1 MKTFEEVKSDRTD
14 DGDFLCFFFGVGG
27 GEEAGLKR
35 RVGWRFFWWR
45 ERERGGGGRGS
56 HSPLGLRIVF
66 RHGRAGKRCG

>member
-14 DGDFLCFFFGVGG
+14 DGDFLCFFLGGWGG
-27 GEEAGLKR
+27 GRSRLEKESGLE
-35 RVGWRFFWWR
+35 VFLVEG
-45 ERERGGGGRGS
+45 ERKGRGGRGS